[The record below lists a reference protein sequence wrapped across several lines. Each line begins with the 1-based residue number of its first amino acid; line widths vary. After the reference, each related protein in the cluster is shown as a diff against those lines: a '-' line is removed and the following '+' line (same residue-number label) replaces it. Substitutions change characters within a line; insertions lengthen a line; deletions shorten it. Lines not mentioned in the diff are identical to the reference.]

1 MKRGAQEIRFILT
14 KCSSKEAK
22 KKYSQDS
29 TFFIIDIGK
38 IIRDLGYSVESLT
51 SESEF
56 VINYTVQRKI
66 IQGIY
71 STKTQDI
78 LVVYKNISS
87 SFIDNLKYFLD
98 CEMEEKIDYT
108 IEIEEK

>member
-1 MKRGAQEIRFILT
+1 MEGAREIRFILT
-14 KCSSKEAK
+14 NCSPKEAK
-22 KKYSQDS
+22 KKHCPESS
-29 TFFIIDIGK
+29 FFIIDIGK
-38 IIRDLGYSVESLT
+38 IIRELGYSLEFLT

-87 SFIDNLKYFLD
+87 SFIENLRYFLD
-98 CEMEEKIDYT
+98 NEIEEKIDYT
-108 IEIEEK
+108 IHIDEK